1 MSSNYW
7 NCFVLGRER
16 VSHFMGMG
24 FAEKVH
30 KKGNANRNLT
40 RKILLRDRCVR
51 KIQRISK
58 LLPRQRGVVVA
69 TV

>member
-1 MSSNYW
+1 
-7 NCFVLGRER
+7 
-16 VSHFMGMG
+16 MGMG

-30 KKGNANRNLT
+30 KKGNANRNLS
-40 RKILLRDRCVR
+40 KEILLRDRCVR